1 MAIELFRNIWDTK
14 VPTIKSDDEI
24 KRAFKFIKQL
34 RSQQT
39 EDAYFK
45 WVHNHVTD
53 KDERGNG

>member
-1 MAIELFRNIWDTK
+1 MFRNIWDTK